1 LTRYAE
7 WSKLAADATL
17 VFSNLIMV
25 NFNIKKEI

>member
-1 LTRYAE
+1 MQ
-7 WSKLAADATL
+7 SGVKLAADATL